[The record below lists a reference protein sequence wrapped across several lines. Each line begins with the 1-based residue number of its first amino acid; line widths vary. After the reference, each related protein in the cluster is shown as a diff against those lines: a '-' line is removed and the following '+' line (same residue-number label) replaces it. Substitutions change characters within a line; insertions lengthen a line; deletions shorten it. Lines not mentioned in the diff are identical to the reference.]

1 MAAPQSVKRGLR
13 RVRGVGLEKQW
24 ASLLEEGRVAGGGDV
39 RFTGW
44 WRGERSDVGG
54 TARERA
60 VQTIAVSQ
68 RRNRHG
74 VIIVLD

>member
-24 ASLLEEGRVAGGGDV
+24 DLLLGEGRVVGGGDV
-39 RFTGW
+39 RFMGW
-44 WRGERSDVGG
+44 WMGERSDVGG

-60 VQTIAVSQ
+60 VRTIAVSE

-74 VIIVLD
+74 VIIVLG